1 MEFNDRSVE
10 EVRKSR
16 SRMATFRKGV
26 YIFPNMITTAALFCG
41 FYAIITTMKADPIT
55 PGNSF
60 ITAGWFI
67 LMAMVF
73 DALDGRVARLTN
85 TTSAFGVE
93 YDSLADLISFGLAP
107 SLLIYKYALL
117 DFGKWGYLA
126 AFLYAA
132 CTALRLARFNI
143 QVDTVERNRFVGLA
157 SPVAA
162 AVLVTT
168 ILLAHELEKRFGIPI
183 SENRH
188 VAILIMTYAVSI
200 LMVTNT
206 PYLSFKSMKFMQR
219 QPFGTMFLFLVLFTL
234 VIAEPEFMLFI
245 LVFLYVASGPV
256 EYLGRIILRKP
267 KIKLFNK
274 PGEHAVEDD
283 DEEAA

>member
-1 MEFNDRSVE
+1 MEFDDRSVE
-10 EVRKSR
+10 EVRKTR

-26 YIFPNMITTAALFCG
+26 YIFPNMITTASLFSG
-41 FYAIITTMKADPIT
+41 FYAIITTMKANPAN
-55 PGNSF
+55 PGKSF
-60 ITAGWFI
+60 ITASWLI
-67 LMAMVF
+67 LMAMIF

-85 TTSAFGVE
+85 STSAFGVE
-93 YDSLADLISFGLAP
+93 YDSLSDLISFGLAP

-157 SPVAA
+157 SPAAA

-168 ILLAHELEKRFGIPI
+168 ILLAHEVEKRFGIPV
-183 SENRH
+183 SANRH
-188 VAILIMTYAVSI
+188 IAILLMTYAVSL
-200 LMVTNT
+200 LMVSNT

-219 QPFGTMFLFLVLFTL
+219 QQFGTMFLFIVLFTL
-234 VIAEPEFMLFI
+234 AIAEPEFVLFTI
-245 LVFLYVASGPV
+245 VFLYAASGPV
-256 EYLGRIILRKP
+256 EYLGRIVLRKP
-267 KIKLFNK
+267 KVKLFSK
-274 PGEHAVEDD
+274 PGEHAEAD